1 MKRFAVLCFLI
12 LTFGFASSVSA
23 ADIQPMLKK
32 YTNRWDYGEN
42 DDRLEGYVPVL
53 GSRVIRPW
61 ELVRGLEFLIFPREL
76 QKKLRI
82 MMCLM

>member
-53 GSRVIRPW
+53 ERMDLDWKARLLWAIYLIRY
-61 ELVRGLEFLIFPREL
+61 
-76 QKKLRI
+76 
-82 MMCLM
+82 